1 MEKTAMKN
9 MNDSMTMDAEVM
21 MKHKMSNRR
30 PIVIGAAIG
39 VVAVA
44 WYLFRPELLFIDQKV
59 NESFPVSATSTSESM
74 DEMKKMEMSGKGAM
88 MHDAKMMA
96 DEKMTSSEKMSEAEK
111 MKKMEAA
118 MPEMKMMETKTMEMM
133 KQKPTTQG
141 SFRGV
146 AHETRGTAAIYRLA
160 DGKRILR
167 LDDFKTSNGPDVH
180 ILLTK
185 AADAKDDATVKREG
199 FLDLGS
205 LKGNVGS
212 QNYEIPADVNLADY
226 NSVTIWC
233 NRFNV
238 NFGTASLMAN

>member
-1 MEKTAMKN
+1 
-9 MNDSMTMDAEVM
+9 
-21 MKHKMSNRR
+21 
-30 PIVIGAAIG
+30 
-39 VVAVA
+39 
-44 WYLFRPELLFIDQKV
+44 LFINQKV
-59 NESFPVSATSTSESM
+59 NEPFPVSMASANDSM
-74 DEMKKMEMSGKGAM
+74 DAMQKMEMTEMKSM
-88 MHDAKMMA
+88 MMD
-96 DEKMTSSEKMSEAEK
+96 AEK

-118 MPEMKMMETKTMEMM
+118 MPDIKMMDAKSMEMM
-133 KQKPTTQG
+133 QLQPTARG

-146 AHETRGTAAIYRLA
+146 AHETRGTAVIYRLV

-185 AADAKDDATVKREG
+185 ATDVKDDATVKREG

-205 LKGNVGS
+205 LKGNVGN

-238 NFGTASLMAN
+238 NFGTASLMTN